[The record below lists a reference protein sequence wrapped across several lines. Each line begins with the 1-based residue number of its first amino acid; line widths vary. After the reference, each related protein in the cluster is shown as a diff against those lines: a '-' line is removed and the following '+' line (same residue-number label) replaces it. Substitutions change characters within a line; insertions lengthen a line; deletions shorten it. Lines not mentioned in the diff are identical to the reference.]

1 MLTENLEHE
10 LHVWMCV
17 WQQKEMFSYRSWHLL
32 QEKLP
37 VSRASN
43 FGSRTV
49 PATDFSMGHE
59 SLAIY
64 RWSDNVLHMLAF
76 HLLLFICPVMSDSL
90 WPHGLQHARPT
101 CPSSSPG
108 DCPHSCS
115 LHQWCH
121 PAISSSDTL
130 FSFCPWSFPASG
142 TFPMSHL
149 FASDDQNTGTSA
161 SANSPSSE
169 YSGLISLK
177 IDWFDVLAAQGTSH
191 VEMDIS
197 GHSSPL

>member
-1 MLTENLEHE
+1 MLTENLERE

-37 VSRASN
+37 VSKASN

-64 RWSDNVLHMLAF
+64 CWSYNVLHMLAF

-115 LHQWCH
+115 LHQWWH
-121 PAISSSDTL
+121 PAISILWHPLLLLPLIFPSIRDFSNEPSVCIIWPKYWN
-130 FSFCPWSFPASG
+130 FSFSKQPFQWIFRVYLP
-142 TFPMSHL
+142 
-149 FASDDQNTGTSA
+149 
-161 SANSPSSE
+161 
-169 YSGLISLK
+169 
-177 IDWFDVLAAQGTSH
+177 
-191 VEMDIS
+191 
-197 GHSSPL
+197 